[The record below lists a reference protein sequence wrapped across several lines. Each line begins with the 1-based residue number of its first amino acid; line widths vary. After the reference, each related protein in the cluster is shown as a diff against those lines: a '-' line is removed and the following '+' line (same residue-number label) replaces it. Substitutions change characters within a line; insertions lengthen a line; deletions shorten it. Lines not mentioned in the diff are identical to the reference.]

1 MLKLARGSA
10 GRRGENDGLVG
21 CVERKDDVEMIWRLF
36 EVRCV
41 TDLQVYALQS
51 LSSDG
56 FD

>member
-41 TDLQVYALQS
+41 TYLQVYAL
-51 LSSDG
+51 
-56 FD
+56 